1 MEVTVGLETGLS
13 CSLLTD
19 VPGVMGAA
27 EVCESDGNR
36 WPKEKPPLV
45 QFPVGLDAEV
55 ALDEF
60 SWEASWS
67 SLFSSSAT
75 RVVFW
80 TFFARGGA
88 GVWLP
93 QGLLSL

>member
-1 MEVTVGLETGLS
+1 MEVVVGLEAGLS
-13 CSLLTD
+13 CSLATD
-19 VPGVMGAA
+19 VLGVAGPARA
-27 EVCESDGNR
+27 CDSDGNR
-36 WPKEKPPLV
+36 WPKQKPPEL
-45 QFPVGLDAEV
+45 FPAGLDAEL